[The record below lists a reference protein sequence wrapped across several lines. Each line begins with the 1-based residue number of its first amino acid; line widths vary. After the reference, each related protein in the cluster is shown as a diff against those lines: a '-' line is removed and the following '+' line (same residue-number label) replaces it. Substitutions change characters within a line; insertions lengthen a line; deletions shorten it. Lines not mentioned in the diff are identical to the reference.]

1 MRELPRSDKRAKSA
15 GEGFVSAFS
24 EGAEAGADAP
34 RVAWRR
40 AGALGACGAAAGGVA
55 VLVLVAVSLTGTAP
69 TTSDVAAVRPPTSTQ
84 GSNATGT
91 AGTGVAGGPAS
102 AGQHTGTGTGT
113 GSNSGGKGSG
123 SSSGSTGNG
132 GSGGTGGLSGS
143 TGSGATAAPQSS
155 AQAASGGGAAST
167 GGAAASGGTAA
178 NAGQTGAAPSTGTTA
193 TTSAAAKPTYTAVA
207 GLDCTGSSTATY
219 SDSEGYYTDG
229 DSGWLRPT
237 DGYAGD
243 GCTGK
248 YDALPMSGTA
258 GLTHYDTTGFALYK
272 WNFSGSFTD
281 ATCKLSIYVPDD
293 TNHMHVG
300 GDPTYYYFWA
310 KNYSYGQS
318 LTPSG
323 DFSVTEVD
331 DLGEWVT
338 QSSFPVTTG
347 YVTLKLVNSGVDWTS
362 AGVDYAHHA
371 AAAVKLSCTE
381 S

>member
-1 MRELPRSDKRAKSA
+1 ML
-15 GEGFVSAFS
+15 V
-24 EGAEAGADAP
+24 
-34 RVAWRR
+34 VA
-40 AGALGACGAAAGGVA
+40 
-55 VLVLVAVSLTGTAP
+55 AVSLTGAAP
-69 TTSDVAAVRPPTSTQ
+69 ATSDVAALRPPGSTQ
-84 GSNATGT
+84 GTNPSATG
-91 AGTGVAGGPAS
+91 AAGGPAS
-102 AGQHTGTGTGT
+102 AGQHTGTGSGKT
-113 GSNSGGKGSG
+113 GGKGSP
-123 SSSGSTGNG
+123 SSGSTGNG
-132 GSGGTGGLSGS
+132 GSGGTGGLGGS
-143 TGSGATAAPQSS
+143 AGSGAIAAPQSS
-155 AQAASGGGAAST
+155 AQAASGGSAASA
-167 GGAAASGGTAA
+167 GGAGTSGGTAA

-237 DGYAGD
+237 DGYAGS

-248 YDALPMSGTA
+248 YDAVPMSGTA

-281 ATCKLSIYVPDD
+281 ASCKLSIYVPDD
-293 TNHMHVG
+293 TSRLHVG
-300 GDPTYYYFWA
+300 GDPTYYYYWA
-310 KNYSYGQS
+310 QNYSYGQS

-338 QSSFPVTTG
+338 QPSFTVTTG
-347 YVTLKLVNSGVDWTS
+347 YVTLKLVNSGLDWTS